1 MTADQD
7 QAYRGRFR
15 LKNGTQLLR
24 SADGGAVLQSDPLR
38 AYKLNR
44 SAFGILERCGSG
56 VHWGHE
62 QDLNAAPGVVAF
74 MDTLLLAGIVEW
86 LPDAPRNPPLV
97 SIVIPVFNRAAQIE
111 ACLRSLQALDYPS
124 DKIEIIVVDDASW
137 DHSAA
142 VARRFG
148 VRLIVQP
155 CNRGQSAARNSG
167 AAMARGDIIAF
178 LDSDCVARPEWLRE
192 LVPYFQ
198 DRRVAVVGGF
208 VDTYYHEKRIDR
220 YEQVCSALNMGPDA
234 AIGRG
239 SNAVFYVPTCNM
251 LISRKVYQQAAGF
264 DESLRVGEDVDLC
277 WRLMAAGHRLLYIPK
292 GRVLHKHRSRL
303 WPALLR
309 RFDYGTSEAML
320 YSRFP
325 GVVKKF
331 PVRPAAIVLSL
342 ILAAALATRSWHWL
356 LLVPG
361 LLAFE
366 TLVRRRQMRRKMN
379 IRLPLRATIQGIL
392 MAHARFLNYPTFYL
406 VRYHLL
412 LLIGLSFMLPSLIGL
427 WSALIVYPVASVY
440 LRKRPRLSF
449 PVFAFFYLAEHA
461 FYQSG
466 VFWGCLRQKSFRLY
480 RIQTVPKETT

>member
-1 MTADQD
+1 MTGYQP
-7 QAYRGRFR
+7 YGGKLR
-15 LKNGTQLLR
+15 LKSGTQLLR
-24 SADGGAVLQSDPLR
+24 SGDGGAVLQADPLR
-38 AYKLNR
+38 AFKLNR
-44 SAFGILERCGSG
+44 SAFGILERCRSG
-56 VHWGHE
+56 LHGAEDH
-62 QDLNAAPGVVAF
+62 DGIATAPVVAF
-74 MDTLLLAGIVEW
+74 LDTLLQAGVLEW
-86 LPDAPRNPPLV
+86 MPDPPRDLPAI

-111 ACLRSLQALDYPS
+111 ACLRSLQTLDYPT
-124 DKIEIIVVDDASW
+124 DKLEIIVVDDASW

-142 VARRFG
+142 VARRFD
-148 VRLIVQP
+148 VRLIVRP
-155 CNRGQSAARNSG
+155 FNRGQSAARNCG
-167 AAMARGDIIAF
+167 AAAARGDIIAF

-198 DRRVAVVGGF
+198 DRRVAVVGGY
-208 VDTYYHEKRIDR
+208 VDNYFREKRMDR

-239 SNAVFYVPTCNM
+239 SNSVFYVPTCNM
-251 LISRKVYQQAAGF
+251 LVSRKVYQQAGGF

-292 GRVLHKHRSRL
+292 GRVLHKHRSRM

-309 RFDYGTSEAML
+309 RFEYGTSEALL

-331 PVRPAAIVLSL
+331 PGRPAAMILFVL
-342 ILAAALATRSWHWL
+342 LAAALATGAWHWL
-356 LLVPG
+356 LFIPG

-366 TLVRRRQMRRKMN
+366 TVGLRIRMRLKMN
-379 IRLPLRATIQGIL
+379 IRLPLRAAIKGIL
-392 MAHARFLNYPTFYL
+392 MAHVRYLNYPTFYL

-412 LLIGLSFMLPSLIGL
+412 LIIGLSFMLPSLIGL

-449 PVFAFFYLAEHA
+449 PVFAFFCLAEHA

-480 RIQTVPKETT
+480 RIRTVQKETT